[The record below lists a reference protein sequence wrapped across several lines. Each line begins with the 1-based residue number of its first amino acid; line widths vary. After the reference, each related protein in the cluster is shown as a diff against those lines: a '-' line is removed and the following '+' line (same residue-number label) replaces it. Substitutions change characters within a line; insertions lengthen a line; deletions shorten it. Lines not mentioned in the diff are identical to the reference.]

1 MQKTSQLLQQ
11 ERERRGLSLQAV
23 ERELHIPLH
32 YLEMLEGAGE
42 RRFLADLLYLIP
54 ALRNYATFLN
64 LNPTVV
70 VQQFTAE
77 VQTSQDVASK
87 ALNPTQPLLVS
98 QPAQRSPIWSRLAV
112 LVFALGLLAL
122 IGHYGE
128 MAVRWQWS
136 PIGGVSSLP
145 PSEIVSTLES
155 PLPPAPSPPAS
166 PAPHQPEVS
175 PDQFATSAVP
185 PLDPP
190 LAVATRQAEPPVPV
204 PSPQPTS
211 AAADST
217 SRPQEG
223 FADAPHLLRVQAK
236 AATWLRVTIDN
247 QHAKEILLRPGQVVE
262 WSAGEGFTLTL
273 GNAGGV
279 EVTLDGHGL
288 PPFGKSGQV
297 VRNIRLPLQG

>member
-1 MQKTSQLLQQ
+1 MEKTSQLLRQ

-23 ERELHIPLH
+23 ERELRIPLH

-42 RRFLADLLYLIP
+42 RRFLADPLYLIP

-64 LNPTVV
+64 LNPTIV
-70 VQQFTAE
+70 VQQFTTE

-87 ALNPTQPLLVS
+87 AVNPAPPLLVS
-98 QPAQRSPIWSRLAV
+98 QPAQHSPMWSRLVV
-112 LVFALGLLAL
+112 LVVVLGVLAL

-136 PIGGVSSLP
+136 PIGGVSSFP
-145 PSEIVSTLES
+145 PSEVVSTLQS
-155 PLPPAPSPPAS
+155 PIPPAPSPPAS
-166 PAPHQPEVS
+166 PAPHQQEVS
-175 PDQFATSAVP
+175 PDQSAPSPAP
-185 PLDPP
+185 PPDSP
-190 LAVATRQAEPPVPV
+190 LAVATRQPEPPVSV
-204 PSPQPTS
+204 LSQPTS
-211 AAADST
+211 ATVDST
-217 SRPQEG
+217 SSPQEG
-223 FADAPHLLRVQAK
+223 NAPHLLRVQAK

-279 EVTLDGHGL
+279 EVTLDGQGL
-288 PPFGKSGQV
+288 PPLGKSGQV